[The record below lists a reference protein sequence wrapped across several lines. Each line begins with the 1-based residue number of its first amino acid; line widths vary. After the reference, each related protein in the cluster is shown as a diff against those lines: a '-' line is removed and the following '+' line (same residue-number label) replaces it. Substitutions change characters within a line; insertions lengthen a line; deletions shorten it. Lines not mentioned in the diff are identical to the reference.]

1 MKNPHNFVN
10 RLSLKKNK
18 QILNGELIAARK
30 LIANPLTDRNQVNEL
45 WDVCEKFKET
55 IKTAYSAD
63 CYAEYEIKKN
73 QKKLKRLRTILRAK
87 LREVTVSHVE
97 AAEVLTFF
105 YDKQGKKLREIQV
118 PVVNYVLPN
127 GREGTRA
134 ECLSAS
140 TAHWQE
146 ILDAYRHKRYT
157 YDMSPEYIHFMI
169 SRYSCLDAYLSAQKV
184 GNTSRMHLVVLARA
198 LAMLINIKMHFNYNK
213 TLSAKVAYAMRLERQ
228 FADWMLDVKAM
239 YHVKIIR
246 VATVSPQLNM
256 YHINKTIK
264 NIEMIRHEVL
274 SVYPLTDPILQS
286 PEFFLV
292 DAPN

>member
-1 MKNPHNFVN
+1 M
-10 RLSLKKNK
+10 
-18 QILNGELIAARK
+18 
-30 LIANPLTDRNQVNEL
+30 
-45 WDVCEKFKET
+45 CEKFKEA

-63 CYAEYEIKKN
+63 CYAEYEVKKK
-73 QKKLKRLRTILRAK
+73 QKKLKRLRTTLRAK
-87 LREVTVSHVE
+87 VREVTVNHIE
-97 AAEVLTFF
+97 ATEILTFF
-105 YDKQGKKLREIQV
+105 YDKQGKNLREIQV

-157 YDMSPEYIHFMI
+157 FDMSPEYIHFMM

-184 GNTSRMHLVVLARA
+184 GNTSRMHLVVLERA
-198 LAMLINIKMHFNYNK
+198 LAMLINIKMHCSHNK

-239 YHVKIIR
+239 YHIKIIR

-256 YHINKTIK
+256 YHINKAIK
-264 NIEMIRHEVL
+264 SIEKIRHEVL